1 VLIKEAKQYLGLGNC
16 QSRDFDAQIADCTL
30 TFVTHTILTLHKR
43 FSDYETLGKLFRQV
57 QKDTLA
63 LTLWERMLPLIAK
76 IIEVLSEIIERT
88 PEGLIEQLLENKGVA
103 KKFEYMFACIEQ
115 YYQYHEQT
123 A

>member
-1 VLIKEAKQYLGLGNC
+1 LRTETTKSI
-16 QSRDFDAQIADCTL
+16 
-30 TFVTHTILTLHKR
+30 VTHTILTLHKR
-43 FSDYETLGKLFRQV
+43 FSDYETLGELFREV

-88 PEGLIEQLLENKGVA
+88 PEELIEQVLENKGGA

-115 YYQYHEQT
+115 YYPYHEQT